1 MYPIGYTT
9 IPMITLIRTAEFSEW
24 LTGLKDATAKAAILN
39 RMDRATKGNFGDSKS
54 LQGGLYEMRID
65 VGPGYRVYYT
75 QRGLAVYV
83 LLLGGD
89 KRKQDRDI
97 KRAREM
103 MQQLE

>member
-1 MYPIGYTT
+1 MT
-9 IPMITLIRTAEFSEW
+9 
-24 LTGLKDATAKAAILN
+24 DAKAKATVLN
-39 RMDRATKGNFGDSKS
+39 RLDRATKGNFGDSKS
-54 LQGGLYEMRID
+54 LHGGLYEMRID

-75 QRGLAVYV
+75 QRGLVVYV

-89 KRKQDRDI
+89 KRKQARDI

>member
-1 MYPIGYTT
+1 
-9 IPMITLIRTAEFSEW
+9 
-24 LTGLKDATAKAAILN
+24 
-39 RMDRATKGNFGDSKS
+39 
-54 LQGGLYEMRID
+54 
-65 VGPGYRVYYT
+65 
-75 QRGLAVYV
+75 VYV

>member
-1 MYPIGYTT
+1 VN
-9 IPMITLIRTAEFSEW
+9 TLVRTAEFAEW

-39 RMDRATKGNFGDSKS
+39 RLDRATKGNFGDSKS

-75 QRGLAVYV
+75 QRGLVVYV

-89 KRKQDRDI
+89 KRKQDRNI